1 MKKIL
6 IPTDFTPVA
15 QNSANYGLDF
25 AKQVNAQK
33 VILFNAF
40 QSPVNV
46 SPDPMVPSIESFDF
60 DALKKASQE
69 SLQVFKQNLVN
80 NNPGKSEVETLSE
93 CCTLTTDI
101 DTIAKENDIDLIIM
115 GITGKGSVS
124 EIFVG
129 SNTIQVS
136 RHTSTPVLIVPPL
149 STYKPIKQILWV
161 SDFKD
166 IETTTPKE
174 EITAILE
181 ATGATLI
188 ILHVD
193 EEYIDIEGD
202 IYAAEKLAIANMFS
216 KFNLEFFTANNSDF
230 LAAVSEFAT
239 IKQVD
244 LVVVVPKVHFFPEKV
259 FHQSYSKSLA
269 FHTDLPLLM
278 IKQK

>member
-6 IPTDFTPVA
+6 IPTDFTSVA
-15 QNSANYGLDF
+15 HNSANYGLDF

-60 DALKKASQE
+60 DALKKASLE
-69 SLQVFKQNLVN
+69 SLQIFKQNLVSQ
-80 NNPGKSEVETLSE
+80 NPGKSEVEVLSE

-101 DTIAKENDIDLIIM
+101 DTIAKENEIDLIIM

-136 RHTSTPVLIVPPL
+136 RHTATPVLIVPPQ
-149 STYKPIKQILWV
+149 SAYKPIKQILWV
-161 SDFKD
+161 SDYKD
-166 IETTTPKE
+166 VESSTPKE
-174 EITAILE
+174 EISAILE
-181 ATGATLI
+181 ATGATLV

-193 EEYIDIEGD
+193 EEYKDLEED
-202 IYAAEKLAIANMFS
+202 IYAAEKAAIANMFG
-216 KFNLEFFTANNSDF
+216 KFNLEFFTAHNSDF
-230 LAAVSEFAT
+230 LEAVSEFAT

>member
-6 IPTDFTPVA
+6 IPTDFTSA
-15 QNSANYGLDF
+15 AYNSTSYGLDF
-25 AKQVNAQK
+25 AKQIHAEK

-40 QSPVNV
+40 QAPVNV

-60 DALKKASQE
+60 EALKKASQE
-69 SLQVFKQNLVN
+69 SLQVFKQNVIQQ
-80 NNPGKSEVETLSE
+80 NPGKAQVEMLSE

-101 DTIAKENDIDLIIM
+101 DTIAKENEVGLIIM
-115 GITGKGSVS
+115 GITGKGSMS
-124 EIFVG
+124 EVFVG

-136 RHTSTPVLIVPPL
+136 KNTKTPVLIVPPE
-149 STYKPIKQILWV
+149 SKFKPIKQILWV
-161 SDFKD
+161 SDYKD
-166 IETTTPKE
+166 VENSTPFE
-174 EITAILE
+174 EISTLLD

-188 ILHVD
+188 VLHVD
-193 EEYIDIEGD
+193 EEYKDLEGD
-202 IYAAEKLAIANMFS
+202 IYAKEKAAIAAKFS
-216 KFNLEFFTANNSDF
+216 NYNVEFFTASNSDF
-230 LAAVSEFAT
+230 LEAVSEFGR

-269 FHTDLPLLM
+269 FHTDLPLMM